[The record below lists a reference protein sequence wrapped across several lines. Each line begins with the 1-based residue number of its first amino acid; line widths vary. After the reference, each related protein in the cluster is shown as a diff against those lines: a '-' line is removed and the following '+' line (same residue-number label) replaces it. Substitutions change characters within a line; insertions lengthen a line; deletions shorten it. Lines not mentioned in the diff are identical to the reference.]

1 MVWPFKKKEEE
12 EKSEEK
18 EEQPYSDVP
27 TEPYEP
33 SYAKDE
39 KRPSYSS
46 VSYSPDAMPYKP
58 SYDDV
63 PTERHAPSYD
73 EEEEEPRPKRNR
85 AGAWGQREVL
95 KNRGD
100 FRGSKDVK
108 EIIKDKARK
117 TLRTDVVVDKVRRK
131 FEPDYRAAREAEEE
145 TEDDNI
151 GSVNYF
157 SKKEKKHQQE
167 EVASGRQRTLSSYKI
182 GEEWTTTPSTV
193 VMWKGGEEKDVIR
206 VTETGRIVHE
216 KTLPKGQYTD
226 EEEAEAEASFRRGE
240 KPAVNPNTA
249 FMGDAT
255 SYGET
260 SKDRAEREARLNE
273 LSIAKSK
280 YELEKIGYAT
290 KTMREKEKQ
299 ELRGHPY
306 LKAGLHAGKKFTDSM
321 GRSFDATGVTI
332 RGEAYKYRNRGRRRS
347 QRTRQDEYVSRAGL
361 RHGGGRTESVGL
373 MLGISSMYN
382 QQKPEQDFIGQRQ
395 TQISGPKASVDYFGG
410 SMLSTTGST
419 SRSRKDTN
427 DIGALVGGQNIRFY
441 GGHRKNTIGKKK
453 NDLLG
458 DGLGLNKKTAD
469 LFSSHK
475 ETSLFG
481 SKGVHKGNGNNSLK
495 NLLKVNKNQRYY

>member
-1 MVWPFKKKEEE
+1 
-12 EKSEEK
+12 
-18 EEQPYSDVP
+18 
-27 TEPYEP
+27 
-33 SYAKDE
+33 
-39 KRPSYSS
+39 
-46 VSYSPDAMPYKP
+46 
-58 SYDDV
+58 
-63 PTERHAPSYD
+63 
-73 EEEEEPRPKRNR
+73 
-85 AGAWGQREVL
+85 
-95 KNRGD
+95 
-100 FRGSKDVK
+100 
-108 EIIKDKARK
+108 
-117 TLRTDVVVDKVRRK
+117 
-131 FEPDYRAAREAEEE
+131 
-145 TEDDNI
+145 
-151 GSVNYF
+151 
-157 SKKEKKHQQE
+157 
-167 EVASGRQRTLSSYKI
+167 
-182 GEEWTTTPSTV
+182 
-193 VMWKGGEEKDVIR
+193 MWRGGETKKVIR
-206 VTETGRIVHE
+206 VTGIGGISKEEVPI
-216 KTLPKGQYTD
+216 KAIPK
-226 EEEAEAEASFRRGE
+226 AE
-240 KPAVNPNTA
+240 PLNPSPNA
-249 FMGDAT
+249 PFMGDAT

-332 RGEAYKYRNRGRRRS
+332 RGEAYKYRNRGRRKS

>member
-1 MVWPFKKKEEE
+1 MVWPFKKKEE
-12 EKSEEK
+12 KSEEK
-18 EEQPYSDVP
+18 EEPSYSDVP

-46 VSYSPDAMPYKP
+46 ISYSPDAMPHKP

-63 PTERHAPSYD
+63 PTERYTPSYD
-73 EEEEEPRPKRNR
+73 EDEEEPRPKRNR
-85 AGAWGQREVL
+85 AKEWGQREVL

-108 EIIKDKARK
+108 EIIKEKARK

-131 FEPDYRAAREAEEE
+131 FEPDYRAEREAEEAE
-145 TEDDNI
+145 DNI

-157 SKKEKKHQQE
+157 SKKEKKKQE
-167 EVASGRQRTLSSYKI
+167 EEVRSGRQKTLSSYKI
-182 GEEWTTTPSTV
+182 GEERGQYTDEEEDEANASFLRGEWTTKPSTV
-193 VMWKGGEEKDVIR
+193 IMWKAGEEKDVVR
-206 VTETGRIVHE
+206 VTPTGRIVHE
-216 KTLPKGQYTD
+216 KILPKQT
-226 EEEAEAEASFRRGE
+226 
-240 KPAVNPNTA
+240 VNPNAA

-361 RHGGGRTESVGL
+361 RYGGGRTESVGL

-441 GGHRKNTIGKKK
+441 GNQRKNNIGKKK

-481 SKGVHKGNGNNSLK
+481 SRKGNGNNSLK
-495 NLLKVNKNQRYY
+495 NLLKINKNQRYY